1 MEFPAMYRTM
11 LYCAA
16 KWNVWKC
23 GRSGSGSRRIF
34 RLDYSWKVGFAT
46 EILLPSRG
54 LKMPDSMSVYQ
65 DRLRKSTFP
74 ALRVL

>member
-1 MEFPAMYRTM
+1 MYRPM

-16 KWNVWKC
+16 KWNFWKC

-54 LKMPDSMSVYQ
+54 LKMADAIGVYQ
-65 DRLRKSTFP
+65 DLSRI
-74 ALRVL
+74 AL